1 VGIDRE
7 FDINS
12 SDRSTAMVDR
22 VVTGAHFGLRDW
34 LMQRITAVVM
44 AVYSVFMAG
53 WLLLHPNVN
62 YEAWTGLFASNV
74 VRSFSLLFLI
84 AVFLHAW
91 VGMRDIVMDYIKFA
105 SLRMLIHV
113 TVILTLIMYAIW
125 SVQILWGF

>member
-1 VGIDRE
+1 
-7 FDINS
+7 
-12 SDRSTAMVDR
+12 MVDR

-53 WLLLHPNVN
+53 WLLLHPNVD
-62 YEAWTGLFASNV
+62 YVAWTGLFASNV
-74 VRSFSLLFLI
+74 VRSFSLLCLI

-105 SLRMLIHV
+105 SLRMVIHV